1 MCVCVCVCATWLGQ
15 KVLPLLMTLAK
26 IIFLRIFHLLMSK
39 LASTIKKTVHIELW
53 VAHILFLFVHQLL
66 VLLSCWRGSY
76 FCQACHWILLP
87 LLLPLLFG
95 SKKGI
100 SHPLRVPILCHLVLK
115 CWPLVLQ
122 LPFFA
127 YDSNYKTATSTTV
140 EEKKNG
146 WRTEWREREEELTR
160 FNGPGRS
167 TSTFADSAF
176 SLFPPIDFRRRR
188 RSSRRRLSTLRR
200 RLAPSTSVR
209 LFCVD
214 VVVVAVASETF
225 YLSKKRRF

>member
-140 EEKKNG
+140 EEKKPG
-146 WRTEWREREEELTR
+146 WGQSGEKGKKSWLASTDRGAAPPLSRTQL
-160 FNGPGRS
+160 FH
-167 TSTFADSAF
+167 F
-176 SLFPPIDFRRRR
+176 FPP
-188 RSSRRRLSTLRR
+188 RLSPP
-200 RLAPSTSVR
+200 PS
-209 LFCVD
+209 
-214 VVVVAVASETF
+214 
-225 YLSKKRRF
+225 

>member
-1 MCVCVCVCATWLGQ
+1 
-15 KVLPLLMTLAK
+15 
-26 IIFLRIFHLLMSK
+26 
-39 LASTIKKTVHIELW
+39 
-53 VAHILFLFVHQLL
+53 
-66 VLLSCWRGSY
+66 
-76 FCQACHWILLP
+76 
-87 LLLPLLFG
+87 
-95 SKKGI
+95 
-100 SHPLRVPILCHLVLK
+100 LK
-115 CWPLVLQ
+115 
-122 LPFFA
+122 
-127 YDSNYKTATSTTV
+127 
-140 EEKKNG
+140 KKNG

-225 YLSKKRRF
+225 YLSKKTTLLKEGLLFGLEILAPKMGIFGTKFFFEIFSTFF